1 MIWTAFLNNSVT
13 LKPTTFKTFV
23 ISWGI
28 NMNDYPHLLL
38 ERKDILNTLSY
49 LKEKKEKASNEKKRR
64 ERIRE
69 LNEELKVIDLLISV
83 FYPEKVA
90 KV

>member
-1 MIWTAFLNNSVT
+1 
-13 LKPTTFKTFV
+13 
-23 ISWGI
+23 
-28 NMNDYPHLLL
+28 MNDYPHLLL

-83 FYPEKVA
+83 FYPEKVV

>member
-1 MIWTAFLNNSVT
+1 
-13 LKPTTFKTFV
+13 
-23 ISWGI
+23 
-28 NMNDYPHLLL
+28 MNDYPHLLL